1 LAVERNGA
9 AQTMLVRVEGS
20 NDGSAR

>member
-9 AQTMLVRVEGS
+9 AQTILVRVEGA